1 MYFFGKYL
9 IKTVAIEEK
18 YIKYKNNLAY
28 LSFFSLYTL
37 YINNGVIVMKKKNDK
52 NSNDNIFLSSYQ
64 SQLFKLW

>member
-1 MYFFGKYL
+1 MYFLGKYL

-18 YIKYKNNLAY
+18 YIKYKNNLVY

-64 SQLFKLW
+64 SQLFKL